1 MARKA
6 DPIAYASLACVAHCM
21 YNAVVKR
28 TKTATLNLRIATNE
42 RKLIEEAAKKAHLQ
56 VGTWMRQTC
65 LRAAEREAGGDERRA
80 RLLDFIQRA
89 REGRVAPAQQHSAE
103 VEHARGTEWKR

>member
-1 MARKA
+1 MRLMK
-6 DPIAYASLACVAHCM
+6 S
-21 YNAVVKR
+21 
-28 TKTATLNLRIATNE
+28 TKTVTLNLRLAKDE
-42 RKLIEEAAKKAHLQ
+42 RKLMELAAKKAHLQ

-89 REGRVAPAQQHSAE
+89 REGRVAPAKRHATE
-103 VEHARGTEWKR
+103 VERARGTEWKP

>member
-1 MARKA
+1 MCIQCGVMK
-6 DPIAYASLACVAHCM
+6 
-21 YNAVVKR
+21 
-28 TKTATLNLRIATNE
+28 TKTVTLNLRLAKDE
-42 RKLIEEAAKKAHLQ
+42 RKLMELAAKKAHLQ

-89 REGRVAPAQQHSAE
+89 RDGRVAPAQQHAAE
-103 VEHARGTEWKR
+103 VEQARGTEWKP

>member
-1 MARKA
+1 LRPRGALCIQCSM
-6 DPIAYASLACVAHCM
+6 
-21 YNAVVKR
+21 KR
-28 TKTATLNLRIATNE
+28 TKTVTLNLRLATDE
-42 RKLIEEAAKKAHLQ
+42 RKLMERAAKKAHLQ

-89 REGRVAPAQQHSAE
+89 REGRVAPAQQHASE
-103 VEHARGTEWKR
+103 VEQGRGSEWKR

>member
-1 MARKA
+1 LR
-6 DPIAYASLACVAHCM
+6 CVAHCV
-21 YNAVVKR
+21 YNASMKR
-28 TKTATLNLRIATNE
+28 TRTVTLNLRLATHE
-42 RKLIEEAAKKAHLQ
+42 RKLMEQAAKKAHLQ

-89 REGRVAPAQQHSAE
+89 REGRVAPAQQHAAE
-103 VEHARGTEWKR
+103 VEQARGTEWKR

>member
-1 MARKA
+1 M
-6 DPIAYASLACVAHCM
+6 
-21 YNAVVKR
+21 KR
-28 TKTATLNLRIATNE
+28 TKTVTLNVRVATDE
-42 RKLIEEAAKKAHLQ
+42 RKLMEQAARKAHLQ

-89 REGRVAPAQQHSAE
+89 REGRVAPAQQHAAD
-103 VEHARGTEWKR
+103 VEQARDAEWKR